1 MKTVTTARP
10 GRQRAYAD
18 FWSERLGDRA
28 LASIKT
34 NELERIQASHSEE
47 GRLAQSTINRYYTF
61 LKHSLNIA
69 IRDGLIKENPVTRV
83 QFYKEVTGRTI
94 FLTEADEARIRET
107 IPSGIWPFVE
117 FAINTGLRDRN
128 SSI

>member
-34 NELERIQASHSEE
+34 NELERIQASLSEE
-47 GRLAQSTINRYYTF
+47 GRLAQSTINRYYDF

-83 QFYKEVTGRTI
+83 QFTHEVTGRTI
-94 FLTEADEARIRET
+94 
-107 IPSGIWPFVE
+107 
-117 FAINTGLRDRN
+117 
-128 SSI
+128 